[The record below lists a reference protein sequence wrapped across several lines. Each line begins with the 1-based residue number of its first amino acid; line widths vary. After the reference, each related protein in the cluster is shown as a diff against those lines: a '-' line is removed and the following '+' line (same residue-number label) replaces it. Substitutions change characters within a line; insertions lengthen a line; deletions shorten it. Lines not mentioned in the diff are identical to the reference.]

1 MRSLLVALFALAIS
15 LPATGA
21 ETTRVRFGSVG
32 RTAVNWPVFVAEE
45 EGMFKAEGL
54 DVEVTYV
61 GNVAHVV
68 QQLVAGSFDI
78 AASTFDSAIRAIA
91 KGGSA
96 VMIGGMTTKY
106 PYSIMVPSSVHTL
119 ADLKGKTVI
128 LPFPKDL
135 LTIIWNRWVSEHGM
149 QPKDIDQIYDGAT
162 RNRFSALIVNA
173 AQAAVVT
180 QPYDFRAATMG
191 YHKLVD
197 LGAYARQFGFLA
209 IIGNRTWLQQHP
221 AAARS
226 YLRAVSTATD
236 WLYDKK
242 NRDAA
247 IALLVKYTK
256 VDKPVAAQTYD
267 YYIDDL
273 HPFSRKAAL
282 PRDIVD
288 NTFHT
293 LVDIGDITPTE
304 AKRADGKL
312 MDLSYLPK

>member
-1 MRSLLVALFALAIS
+1 MRSLLVALFAFAIS
-15 LPATGA
+15 VHAADA
-21 ETTRVRFGSVG
+21 ETTMVRFGSVG
-32 RTAVNWPVFVAEE
+32 RTAVNWPVFVAQK

-54 DVEVTYV
+54 EVEITYV

-68 QQLVAGSFDI
+68 QQLVAGSFDL

-91 KGGSA
+91 KGGGA
-96 VMIGGMTTKY
+96 VMIGGMTVKY
-106 PYSIMVPSSVHTL
+106 PYSVMVPASVHQV

-135 LTIIWNRWVSEHGM
+135 LTIIWNRWVSEHGVN
-149 QPKDIDQIYDGAT
+149 PKDIDQIYDGAT
-162 RNRFSALIVNA
+162 RNRFSALVVNA

-180 QPYDFRAATMG
+180 QPYDFRAAAMG
-191 YHKLVD
+191 YHKLLD

-209 IIGNRTWLQQHP
+209 ILGNPAWLKQNP
-221 AAARS
+221 AAARG
-226 YLRAVSTATD
+226 YLRALSAATD

-247 IALLVKYTK
+247 IAVLVEYSK
-256 VDKPVAAQTYD
+256 VDKSVAAQTYD
-267 YYIDDL
+267 YYMTDL

-282 PRDIVD
+282 PRDIVE
-288 NTFHT
+288 NTLHT
-293 LVDIGDITPTE
+293 LVAIGDVSAAE
-304 AKRADGKL
+304 AKRIDSKL